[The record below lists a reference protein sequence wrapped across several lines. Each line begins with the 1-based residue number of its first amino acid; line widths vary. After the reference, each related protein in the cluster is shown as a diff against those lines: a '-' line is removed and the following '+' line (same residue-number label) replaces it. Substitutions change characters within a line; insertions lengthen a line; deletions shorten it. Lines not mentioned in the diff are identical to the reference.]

1 MVEIRSGA
9 LNTLRATFVAL
20 VLILMVWTLVVYI
33 SNSKPLGKPES
44 RDYLSVDKY
53 GYGYVLELHS
63 SDQLTSGAL
72 NVLCLQCLARQIHPK
87 VKLVEPFLVYTVY
100 GASLES
106 GDKEW
111 LARENNVRLRDI
123 IDINDWK
130 RFTEQRQYAEMT
142 TWEDFLETAPRDV
155 ILVQNQFSLCS
166 PQSLEKKFSPFF
178 ELFQFKVVR
187 LACLQFEKRGALN
200 LTQFKQAVY
209 GNYSPPAVTVIF
221 DRFPGIG
228 DAVHRYTTTVIGT
241 VCKKGKMTPYSY
253 FKPSAR
259 VIADAKTFTE
269 RYLGGRNNYVS
280 VMFRSV
286 LAIMALRYNASLIR
300 SKCLDQAIDEWKA
313 MKSKFRLNNTYFTN
327 DLFVNGPIGK
337 VSPPLIG
344 NLTQMLYGNERYFD
358 EWKKGFEEVAGLNNS
373 RGAPGYITIFQKV
386 VATQARCLVLIGGGS
401 FQANAL
407 NWYNMLHTEADS
419 RCYARWDSYCRR
431 SH

>member
-1 MVEIRSGA
+1 MVETSVASR
-9 LNTLRATFVAL
+9 TLRTAYFAL
-20 VLILMVWTLVVYI
+20 VLTLTVWIMVLYI
-33 SNSKPLGKPES
+33 WNLEPLSES
-44 RDYLSVDKY
+44 RHLLSVDK
-53 GYGYVLELHS
+53 YGYVLELHS

-72 NVLCLQCLARQIHPK
+72 NVLCLQCLASRIHPK

-111 LARENNVRLRDI
+111 LARENNVKLSDI

-130 RFTEQRQYAEMT
+130 RFTRQRQYAEMA
-142 TWEDFLETAPRDV
+142 TWEDFLKNAPRHV
-155 ILVQNQFSLCS
+155 ILVQNQFSLCN

-187 LACLQFEKRGALN
+187 LACLQFAKRGALT
-200 LTQFKQAVY
+200 LTQFNQVVY
-209 GNYSPPAVTVIF
+209 GNYNPTAVTVIF

-228 DAVHRYTTTVIGT
+228 DTVYRYTTTVTGT
-241 VCKKGKMTPYSY
+241 DCKKEKMTAYSY

-259 VIADAKTFTE
+259 VITDAKAFTE
-269 RYLGGRNNYVS
+269 RYMGGRNNYVS
-280 VMFRSV
+280 VMFRSE
-286 LAIMALRYNASLIR
+286 LAMMSLRYNTSLIR
-300 SKCLDQAIDEWKA
+300 SKCLVRAVDEWKS
-313 MKSKFRLNNTYFTN
+313 MKSKFRLNITYFTN
-327 DLFVNGPIGK
+327 DLLVTGK

-358 EWKKGFEEVAGLNNS
+358 EWEKGFEEVAGLNNS
-373 RGAPGYITIFQKV
+373 RGATGYITIFQKV
-386 VATQARCLVLIGGGS
+386 VAIQARCLVLIGGGS

-407 NWYNMLHTEADS
+407 NWYNMFHTEKDS